1 VRVGLTQRRVE
12 VGVGAA
18 YPRHRPWRGIHDL
31 EGGPMTEE
39 RMPMPG
45 HGPGAPGPG
54 TEFDN
59 PLDDPRAMQIL
70 ATEHWSLLATRSLT
84 WSESFS
90 RTSLFLSVL
99 SASVVAL
106 GLVGG
111 ATGFGKEF
119 SFFALALLPVT
130 LFVGAATFVRLDEAN
145 IEDSMWVVGM
155 NRIRH
160 AYIEANPG
168 LKPYFTSGW
177 TDDEVG
183 IGATFGMTKAPTP
196 ANTLIHQFVTTP
208 GMVAVIDGAL
218 AAAISGI
225 ALSVVTGPGML
236 ATIPLALVVGVATTT
251 LLLWTS
257 ARRGRRVHAGLEIRF
272 PWDGHRDDPS
282 AQGYWGGPSAIR
294 SRKNGGSEP
303 GT

>member
-1 VRVGLTQRRVE
+1 
-12 VGVGAA
+12 
-18 YPRHRPWRGIHDL
+18 
-31 EGGPMTEE
+31 MTEE
-39 RMPMPG
+39 RMPMPT
-45 HGPGAPGPG
+45 HGPGVPGLGPG
-54 TEFDN
+54 SDQ
-59 PLDDPRAMQIL
+59 PLDDPRAIQIL

-130 LFVGAATFVRLDEAN
+130 LFVGAATFVRLDEVN
-145 IEDSMWVVGM
+145 LEDAMWVVGM

-168 LKPYFTSGW
+168 LEKYFSSGW

-183 IGATFGMTKAPTP
+183 IAMTFGMTKDPTP
-196 ANTLIHQFVTTP
+196 ANTLVHQFVTTP

-236 ATIPLALVVGVATTT
+236 ATIPVALVVGVATTAV
-251 LLLWTS
+251 LMWTS
-257 ARRGRRVHAGLEIRF
+257 VRRGRRVLASLETRF
-272 PWDGHRDDPS
+272 PIGGRRDDAS
-282 AQGYWGGPSAIR
+282 SQSYWGGPSAIR
-294 SRKNGGSEP
+294 SRKDGGGQS
-303 GT
+303 GS